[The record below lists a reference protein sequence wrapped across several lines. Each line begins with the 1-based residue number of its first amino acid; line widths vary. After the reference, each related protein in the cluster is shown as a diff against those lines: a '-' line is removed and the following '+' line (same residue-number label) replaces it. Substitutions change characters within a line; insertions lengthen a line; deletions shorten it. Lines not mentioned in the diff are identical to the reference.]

1 MTINEDTIRA
11 EEGMHF
17 VRKSDGMNFGKTIIL
32 GYAYYLNGE
41 KLAEPIIEK
50 PSDFE
55 EVEDEG
61 AVYHGRF
68 S

>member
-1 MTINEDTIRA
+1 MIINDDTIHA
-11 EEGMHF
+11 EDGMHF

-32 GYAYYLNGE
+32 GYAYYINGV
-41 KLAEPIIEK
+41 KLDEPIIEK
-50 PSDFE
+50 PSDFY

-61 AVYHGRF
+61 AVYHGRV